1 MAMHNMD
8 EVITQQS
15 KPDQEVEI
23 VEKPAEIQQEND
35 SPVEKTEE
43 PEAKNQERDVPEE
56 KLTYL
61 EQYQKDKEDYL
72 SEKEGDS
79 AENLQKDDEKEQKP
93 RKSETKDEDLDEF
106 GSKTEKPRTYTE
118 EEVQRMIRERLARG
132 QQQPQPV
139 QQPIQQPTQAPTTDP
154 AGEESWEQ
162 QLETFVTNTVQKLG
176 QKQQQEQW
184 QQQEQRTQAEF
195 ETRFT
200 AGMARYK
207 DFQEVVRDK
216 PITNGIMMA
225 ARSMKDPAAFVYA
238 ASKQQP
244 KELERIAQIQD
255 PYVLAAEVGRLE
267 ERMRKAKTV
276 SAAPKP
282 GSKTKSDMSEKYT
295 AKVTVDD
302 KIRQHAQR
310 KLARR

>member
-8 EVITQQS
+8 DVI
-15 KPDQEVEI
+15 
-23 VEKPAEIQQEND
+23 IQQGKADPEPD
-35 SPVEKTEE
+35 VEVKGTQLEVKEPETVEESDVKE
-43 PEAKNQERDVPEE
+43 PEAEE
-56 KLTYL
+56 TDKKLTYL

-72 SEKEGDS
+72 GKSDESDESDS
-79 AENLQKDDEKEQKP
+79 DLEQKP
-93 RKSETKDEDLDEF
+93 EKKTKKSDEKDEELDEF

-132 QQQPQPV
+132 QQPV
-139 QQPIQQPTQAPTTDP
+139 QQAAQDFKADP
-154 AGEESWEQ
+154 SSEESWEQ

-184 QQQEQRTQAEF
+184 QQQEQRVQAEF

-200 AGMARYK
+200 AGMTKYK
-207 DFQEVVRDK
+207 DFQEVVANK

-225 ARSMKDPAAFVYA
+225 ARSMKDPAAFLYA

-310 KLARR
+310 KLVRR